1 MNCILRKGDDSNMVT
16 ISARVDESLKG
27 NAEDIAKDI
36 GVSLST
42 AITVFLKRFAAALF
56 VLIFGMIISSFIV
69 LPLWISFRAYRFL
82 TFLS

>member
-1 MNCILRKGDDSNMVT
+1 MVT

-42 AITVFLKRFAAALF
+42 AITVF
-56 VLIFGMIISSFIV
+56 
-69 LPLWISFRAYRFL
+69 
-82 TFLS
+82 

>member
-1 MNCILRKGDDSNMVT
+1 MVT

-42 AITVFLKRFAAALF
+42 AITVFLKRFVAARGFPFDVIFMELSA
-56 VLIFGMIISSFIV
+56 VLLRIQIQIHAPRI
-69 LPLWISFRAYRFL
+69 LPICHQEQIN
-82 TFLS
+82 